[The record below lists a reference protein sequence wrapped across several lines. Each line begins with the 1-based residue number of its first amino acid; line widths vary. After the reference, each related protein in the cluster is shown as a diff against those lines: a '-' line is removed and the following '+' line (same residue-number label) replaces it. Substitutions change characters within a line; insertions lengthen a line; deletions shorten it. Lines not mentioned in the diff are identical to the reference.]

1 MPDSGYAE
9 NQAETGLVRSTNFR
23 PAVNKSSGRL
33 SNQVIGAAQHI
44 KLPLSAQID

>member
-33 SNQVIGAAQHI
+33 SNQVIGAATTYQTSI
-44 KLPLSAQID
+44 VCAD